1 MRKLITGT
9 AAALALAATT
19 LGAVAPAEAQWRG
32 GGYRGHYGGHYGG
45 YGGHYYRGGRTGAAV
60 GAGILGLAVGAALA
74 SSGPRGGYY
83 YQPAPRYY
91 APPPPPVYGYGYCH
105 TEYRWDGYRGG
116 YVPVRFCD

>member
-1 MRKLITGT
+1 MRTLITGT

-19 LGAVAPAEAQWRG
+19 VAAVAPAEAQWRG
-32 GGYRGHYGGHYGG
+32 GYRGH
-45 YGGHYYRGGRTGAAV
+45 GHYYHGGRTGAAV

-74 SSGPRGGYY
+74 SSSGPRGYY
-83 YQPAPRYY
+83 YAPPPRYY